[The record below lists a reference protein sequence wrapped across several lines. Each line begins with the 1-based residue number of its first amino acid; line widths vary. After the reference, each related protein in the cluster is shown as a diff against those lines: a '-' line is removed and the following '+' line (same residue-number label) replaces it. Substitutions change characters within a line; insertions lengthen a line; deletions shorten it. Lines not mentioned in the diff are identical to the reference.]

1 MTAMRCISQNRRPT
15 FVEAHSSAVQSAEHQ
30 ITIHALLNHLFRRE
44 LALIQK
50 FKEHQEHEAPF
61 DKYVCYRPSVDPI
74 DGDK

>member
-1 MTAMRCISQNRRPT
+1 
-15 FVEAHSSAVQSAEHQ
+15 
-30 ITIHALLNHLFRRE
+30 LFRHE